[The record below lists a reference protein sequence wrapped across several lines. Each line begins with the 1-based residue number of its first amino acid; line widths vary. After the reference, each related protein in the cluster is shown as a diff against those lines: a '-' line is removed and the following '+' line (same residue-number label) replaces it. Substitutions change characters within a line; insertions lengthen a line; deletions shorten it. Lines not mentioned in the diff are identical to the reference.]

1 MFDCGEIRVAPN
13 LINTL
18 NPTTRLP
25 LLEDESL
32 ALSFEGTIGM
42 FRTWVPSRF
51 GGTLEIGC
59 DQPGAKIAVAYKK
72 SPAVDDAGNPVAK
85 SSRVV
90 CTVAP
95 GQFGWWEIAVD
106 KVAGTYRMWA
116 LFKEVGIARD
126 GSSDDDDPLIPWN
139 FCIFPTPKACKLFRL
154 GAARICS
161 RVKKY
166 ETAFSKAGVLDW
178 EKAHH
183 NDPTGTELGWV
194 TATTPRPLRS
204 FSRRPTRRARP

>member
-59 DQPGAKIAVAYKK
+59 DQPGAKLKQAHPRRLREWP
-72 SPAVDDAGNPVAK
+72 SRAGRCWSRGARGFWADGVP
-85 SSRVV
+85 SS
-90 CTVAP
+90 
-95 GQFGWWEIAVD
+95 
-106 KVAGTYRMWA
+106 
-116 LFKEVGIARD
+116 
-126 GSSDDDDPLIPWN
+126 
-139 FCIFPTPKACKLFRL
+139 
-154 GAARICS
+154 
-161 RVKKY
+161 
-166 ETAFSKAGVLDW
+166 
-178 EKAHH
+178 
-183 NDPTGTELGWV
+183 
-194 TATTPRPLRS
+194 
-204 FSRRPTRRARP
+204 